1 MIDVNEKLKELERN
15 NRILNRNIDEF
26 SEGENYDYPIFEVFG
41 KIIHNFQN
49 ELYDKISDFVLYYCL
64 DSISKKQITE
74 KQYKAI
80 VELCSRCDPRDTQ
93 EYFYEKTEE
102 ILNGDGEND

>member
-1 MIDVNEKLKELERN
+1 MIDVNEKLRAVTNKNPIVYN
-15 NRILNRNIDEF
+15 NMVEF
-26 SEGENYDYPIFEVFG
+26 LEGENYDYPIYEVFG

-49 ELYDKISDFVLYYCL
+49 ELYDKISDFILYYCL
-64 DSISKKQITE
+64 DSIGKKQITE

-102 ILNGDGEND
+102 ILNGDAEND